1 MENTSTKHISKLD
14 VDQPSGSAPIS
25 EADDHLRFIKD
36 CIKQT
41 FSGITAVGSGNV
53 TAASSDLNKLDGYTG
68 TTGDLNT
75 IAGAVSSGLTTS
87 DIAKLAG
94 VSVSAAELNR
104 VTGLSSDISTL
115 LSAKAPLASPAFTNT
130 PTAPTQATDDN
141 STKIATTAYVTAKTS
156 GIPTSANLAA
166 TNAAVALN
174 TAYRATSTA
183 AIGGKANSAS
193 PTISN
198 ANLTG
203 TPTAPTAGVNA
214 NNTTIATTAFV
225 QGLITSAIATAVTTA
240 ASNIYPVNS
249 IFITTAN
256 YSEANNGSAL
266 ASALGLAAGAKF
278 VRYAEG
284 RTIVGFDT
292 GYNVTAISSTNNIA
306 TLTIGSHSY
315 DVGDQISVSGITN
328 SSNNFNG
335 TYIIT
340 AAGGTTIRYNA
351 LNTGTVGTTN
361 VSGGA
366 VKGTA
371 FDTINETGGSSN
383 TLQAESEVANHRHH
397 VISGAAVGESG
408 SVIENNYIAASASQ
422 SGSTNQSYA
431 LRPTGS
437 EANRGL
443 SSDETVNSSGNDVTQ
458 TAMNNLQ
465 PYIVTYMWR
474 RTA

>member
-1 MENTSTKHISKLD
+1 MEVTTTKHISKLD
-14 VDQPSGSAPIS
+14 VAQPSGSAPIS

-41 FSGITAVGSGNV
+41 FSGITSVGSGNV
-53 TAASSDLNKLDGYTG
+53 TADATELNTLDGYTG

-87 DIAKLAG
+87 DIAKLAT

-104 VTGLSSDISTL
+104 VTGLSSNISTL
-115 LSAKAPLASPAFTNT
+115 LGAKAPLASPALTGT
-130 PTAPTQATDDN
+130 PTAPTQTATDN

-156 GIPTSANLAA
+156 GIPTSTNLAT

-174 TAYRATSTA
+174 TAYRASSTL

-193 PTISN
+193 PTISD
-198 ANLTG
+198 ATLTG

-256 YSEANNGSAL
+256 YSEASNGAAV
-266 ASALGLAAGAKF
+266 ASALGLAAGAQF

-292 GYNVTAISSTNNIA
+292 GYDVTTISSTNNIA
-306 TLTIGSHSY
+306 TLTIGSHGY
-315 DVGDQISVSGITN
+315 GVGDQISVSGITN
-328 SSNNFNG
+328 ASNNFNG
-335 TYIIT
+335 TYLIT
-340 AAGGTTIRYNA
+340 GAGGTTIQYNA

-361 VSGGA
+361 ASGGA
-366 VKGTA
+366 VKSTA

-383 TLQAESEVANHRHH
+383 HTLTKEELAEHKHH
-397 VISGAAVGESG
+397 AVNAGTGGGYAPALNAQRTLHYKAEGDMGDRAYYLTGDTNTPDRGLTG
-408 SVIENNYIAASASQ
+408 SVV
-422 SGSTNQSYA
+422 GD
-431 LRPTGS
+431 TGG
-437 EANRGL
+437 A
-443 SSDETVNSSGNDVTQ
+443 VTAGQ
-458 TAMNNLQ
+458 PHNNLQ